1 MRNGLNYFSMNKY
14 EIFEAVTVGK
24 LKDLS
29 VRDAV
34 KALAD
39 LGVTLGKDA
48 ISRYRKHHAETGVN
62 LFENTDTDTDGLEDT
77 ELQALNLCELY
88 GIDNEAIENLQDEIL
103 ACKGGVNIAINERL
117 LSLWARMYLAVES
130 GIDAHLQGQTRLP
143 TEHFKMLREL
153 SNLIR
158 TTANG

>member
-1 MRNGLNYFSMNKY
+1 MNKY
-14 EIFEAVTVGK
+14 EIFEAVTVGN

-34 KALAD
+34 KALSD

-48 ISRYRKHHAETGVN
+48 ISRYRKHHAETGQN
-62 LFENTDTDTDGLEDT
+62 LFENTDTDTDVLEDT
-77 ELQALNLCELY
+77 ELQALNLIELY
-88 GIDNEAIENLQDEIL
+88 GIDTDKIEALQREIL
-103 ACKGGVNIAINERL
+103 EEKHGVNAGINTRL
-117 LSLWARMYLAVES
+117 LSLWARMYLVVES
-130 GIDAHLQGQTRLP
+130 GIDAHLQGNARLP

>member
-1 MRNGLNYFSMNKY
+1 MNKY
-14 EIFEAVTVGK
+14 EIFETVTVGR

-77 ELQALNLCELY
+77 ELQALDLMDLY
-88 GIDNEAIENLQDEIL
+88 GIDTDKIEALQDEIL
-103 ACKGGVNIAINERL
+103 ACKDGVNIGINERL
-117 LSLWARMYLAVES
+117 LALWSRMYLVVES
-130 GIDAHLQGQTRLP
+130 GIDAHLRGNARLP

>member
-1 MRNGLNYFSMNKY
+1 MNKF

-34 KALAD
+34 KELAL

-48 ISRYRKHHAETGVN
+48 ISRYRKHYQETGQN
-62 LFENTDTDTDGLEDT
+62 LFENTDTDTDVLEDT
-77 ELQALNLCELY
+77 ELQALNLLELY
-88 GIDNEAIENLQDEIL
+88 GIDNEAIESLQDEIL
-103 ACKGGVNIAINERL
+103 AEKNGVNAGINTRL
-117 LSLWARMYLAVES
+117 LALWARMYLVVES

-158 TTANG
+158 TTSNG